1 MKWLSVVLF
10 VAALCGLGY
19 FFRDQIQHQ
28 LSPDNKAPVSAP
40 EPAAALSTPIPATP
54 APTAAVAPTPSKPP
68 LKLEP
73 GKFFAPPGVYYMT
86 ERVSVTTDDG
96 VAALNVADQVKLV
109 EKLPGNRMKVTDGR
123 NTVIIKTSQATN
135 DLVLARQA
143 EAADF
148 VAHGGTL

>member
-1 MKWLSVVLF
+1 
-10 VAALCGLGY
+10 
-19 FFRDQIQHQ
+19 
-28 LSPDNKAPVSAP
+28 
-40 EPAAALSTPIPATP
+40 
-54 APTAAVAPTPSKPP
+54 
-68 LKLEP
+68 
-73 GKFFAPPGVYYMT
+73 MT

-109 EKLPGNRMKVTDGR
+109 EKLPGNRMKVTDGH
-123 NTVIIKTSQATN
+123 NTVVIKSSQATN